1 MPLTDSER
9 LHKIKERKA
18 QLEKQEKAIINREKE
33 KARKIETRRKIIV
46 GGMFLKYFPE
56 FETLTPQKNNTDND
70 VAFAPLAKFLTWLVR
85 DKKND
90 ARAKSAIKG
99 E

>member
-1 MPLTDSER
+1 MPLTDSDR
-9 LHKIKERKA
+9 LKKIQERKA

-46 GGMFLKYFPE
+46 GGMFLKYFPD
-56 FETLTPQKNNTDND
+56 FATLTPQKNNSEND
-70 VAFAPLAKFLTWLVR
+70 VAFASLAKFLTWLAR

-90 ARAKSAIKG
+90 AWAKSAIKG